1 MSSAQMKQRWADIWQ
16 RLQAGYHEQR
26 PFVVDRA
33 RQYALLIRLDRP
45 IGTLLLGWPAL
56 WALWLAAEGLPDLHI
71 LLVFL
76 LGIFIMRSAGCVVN
90 DYADR
95 EIDPHVERTRDRP
108 LAAGRVSEREALVLF
123 VVLGLI
129 AFGLV
134 LTLNELTVY
143 LSFAAVLSAATYPFM
158 KRFTYLPQ
166 AFLGIAFA
174 WAIPMA
180 WAAQTGTMPLV
191 SWLLFIVVVLW
202 AMAYDTMYAMAD
214 REDDIKIGVKSTAIL
229 FGDAD
234 RVIIAAIQ
242 VSVLLGLVMIGQ
254 QLSMGWPYYS
264 GLLLAGGLSVYQQY
278 LIRHRQPQACFRA
291 FLNNNWF
298 GAAVFAGIVANYL
311 VLT

>member
-1 MSSAQMKQRWADIWQ
+1 MASTQMKQRWASIWQ
-16 RLQAGYHEQR
+16 RLQATYQVHS
-26 PFVVDRA
+26 PYIADRA

-56 WALWLAAEGLPDLHI
+56 WALWFAAKGLPDLHI

-95 EIDPHVERTRDRP
+95 EIDPHVERTMDRP
-108 LAAGRVSEREALVLF
+108 LAAGRVSEREALALF

-134 LTLNELTVY
+134 LTLNILTVY

-158 KRFTYLPQ
+158 KRYTYLPQ

-180 WAAQTGTMPLV
+180 WAAQTNSLPLV

-234 RVIIAAIQ
+234 RVIIGAIQ
-242 VSVLLGLVMIGQ
+242 FGVLLGLVMVGQ
-254 QLSMGWPYYS
+254 QLSMAWPYYA
-264 GLLLAGGLSVYQQY
+264 GLLAATGLAVYQQY
-278 LIRHRQPQACFRA
+278 LIRHWQPQACFRA